1 MEAIDLRLLEEEG
14 SCLCILTGAGVSAES
29 GVQTF
34 RGQGGL
40 WEGLSIEQLASPK
53 GFEQTPSLLWR
64 FYGKRRRQA
73 KTVEPNAGHHAL
85 VEWERRLGERFLLVT
100 QNVDGLHQRAG
111 SKRMVALHGHLME
124 TRCSGCQRVFGDENT
139 YLEEEGLPRCEECQ
153 GLLRPNV
160 VWFGEMLDKRHLEE
174 VSNFMER
181 AGERLVFVAAGT
193 SGQVYPAAGL
203 VDEVRR
209 MRGKSWL
216 IDIAPPDFYAERFDH
231 VLRGKSG
238 EILPSLWP

>member
-1 MEAIDLRLLEEEG
+1 VELLIDEN
-14 SCLCILTGAGVSAES
+14 SCLCVLTGAGVSAES

-40 WEGLSIEQLASPK
+40 WEGMLIEQIASPK

-64 FYGKRRRQA
+64 FYGKRRLLA
-73 KTVEPNAGHHAL
+73 KKVNPNAGHHAL

-111 SKRMVALHGHLME
+111 SQRMIPLHGHLME
-124 TRCSGCQRVFGDENT
+124 TRCTKCQRVFFDENT
-139 YLEEEGLPRCEECQ
+139 YMEESEGLPRCKECQ

-160 VWFGEMLDKRHLEE
+160 VWFGEMLDKRHLD
-174 VSNFMER
+174 SIAQFMQS
-181 AGERLVFVAAGT
+181 AGEHLVFVAAGT

-209 MRGKSWL
+209 KRGKSWL
-216 IDIAPPDFYAERFDH
+216 VDVDPPAFYAGRFDH

-238 EILPSLWP
+238 EILPKLWP

>member
-1 MEAIDLRLLEEEG
+1 VELRIEEK
-14 SCLCILTGAGVSAES
+14 SCLCVLTGAGVSAES

-40 WEGLSIEQLASPK
+40 WEGMLIEQIASPK

-64 FYGKRRRQA
+64 FYGKRRRMA
-73 KTVEPNAGHHAL
+73 KRVEPNAGHHAL
-85 VEWERRLGERFLLVT
+85 VEWEQRLGERFLLVT

-111 SKRMVALHGHLME
+111 SKRVIPLHGHLME
-124 TRCSGCQRVFGDENT
+124 TRCTKCQRVFFDENT
-139 YLEEEGLPRCEECQ
+139 YMEEGEGLPRCQECR

-160 VWFGEMLDKRHLEE
+160 VWFGEMLDKHYLEE
-174 VSNFMER
+174 ISEFMKA
-181 AGERLVFVAAGT
+181 AGEHLVFVAAGT

-203 VDEVRR
+203 VDEVNC

-216 IDIAPPDFYAERFDH
+216 VDVDPPEFYAGRFNH
-231 VLRGKSG
+231 VVRGKSG
-238 EILPSLWP
+238 EVLPKLWP

>member
-1 MEAIDLRLLEEEG
+1 MELLIDEN
-14 SCLCILTGAGVSAES
+14 SCLCVLTGAGVSAES

-40 WEGLSIEQLASPK
+40 WEGMLIEQIASPK

-64 FYGKRRRQA
+64 FYGKRRLLA
-73 KTVEPNAGHHAL
+73 KKVNPNAGHHAL

-111 SKRMVALHGHLME
+111 SQRMIPLHGHLME
-124 TRCSGCQRVFGDENT
+124 TRCTKCQRVFFDENT
-139 YLEEEGLPRCEECQ
+139 YMEESEGLPRCKECQ

-160 VWFGEMLDKRHLEE
+160 VWFGEMLDKRHLD
-174 VSNFMER
+174 SIAQFMQS
-181 AGERLVFVAAGT
+181 AGEHLVFVAAGT

-209 MRGKSWL
+209 KRGKSWL
-216 IDIAPPDFYAERFDH
+216 VDVDPPAFYAGRFDH

-238 EILPSLWP
+238 EILPKLWP

>member
-1 MEAIDLRLLEEEG
+1 VELLIEED
-14 SCLCILTGAGVSAES
+14 SCLCVLTGAGVSAES

-40 WEGLSIEQLASPK
+40 WEGISIEQIASPK
-53 GFEQTPSLLWR
+53 GFEQSPSLLWR
-64 FYGKRRRQA
+64 FYSKRRRQA

-85 VEWERRLGERFLLVT
+85 VEWEQRLGDRFLLIT

-111 SKRMVALHGHLME
+111 SKRIIPLHGHLME
-124 TRCSGCQRVFGDENT
+124 TRCSQCQRVFFDENA
-139 YLEEEGLPRCEECQ
+139 YMEEGESLPRCQECQ

-160 VWFGEMLDKRHLEE
+160 VWFGEMLDKRHLESISE
-174 VSNFMER
+174 FMR
-181 AGERLVFVAAGT
+181 GARERLVFVAAGT

-203 VDEVRR
+203 VDEVKRR
-209 MRGKSWL
+209 RGKSWL
-216 IDIAPPDFYAERFDH
+216 IDVDPPAFYAGRFDY

-238 EILPSLWP
+238 EILPKLWP

>member
-1 MEAIDLRLLEEEG
+1 VELLIEENT
-14 SCLCILTGAGVSAES
+14 CLCVLTGAGVSEES

-40 WEGLSIEQLASPK
+40 WEGMLIEHIASPK
-53 GFEQTPSLLWR
+53 GFERMPALLWR
-64 FYGKRRRQA
+64 FYGKRRRMA
-73 KTVEPNAGHHAL
+73 KTVQPNAGHHAL
-85 VEWERRLGERFLLVT
+85 VEWEQRLGDRFLLIT

-111 SKRMVALHGHLME
+111 SKRIIPLHGHLME
-124 TRCSGCQRVFGDENT
+124 SRCSKCQRVFWDENS
-139 YLEEEGLPRCEECQ
+139 YMGEGEELPRCEECE

-160 VWFGEMLDKRHLEE
+160 VWFGEMLDKQHLDHI
-174 VSNFMER
+174 SSFMQR
-181 AGERLVFVAAGT
+181 AGERLAFVAAGT

-209 MRGKSWL
+209 KRGRSWL
-216 IDIAPPDFYAERFDH
+216 IDVAPSEFYANRFDH

-238 EILPSLWP
+238 EVFPKLWPKPT